1 MKIVSLISKLFSI
14 VCIFGGT
21 IYVALTRYATV
32 QEIEIKTTLGLVPT
46 LFIGG
51 IILVLF
57 MFVSNGLKQSLRESK
72 FGTLAILFFASTL
85 MVILIGIWF
94 VFNSMLISLQTSV
107 DEYMLTMEYHKDT
120 VMYMSIPI
128 VTGMSVLAIS
138 ELIKFDLV
146 QKFIQKLIK

>member
-1 MKIVSLISKLFSI
+1 MKLLNLISKLFAI
-14 VCIFGGT
+14 LCIFGGT
-21 IYVALTRYATV
+21 IYVALSRYATV
-32 QEIEIKTTLGLVPT
+32 QEIEIKTTLGLIPT

-57 MFVSNGLKQSLRESK
+57 LFVSNGLKQSLRESK
-72 FGTLAILFFASTL
+72 FGTLAILFFGSTL

-120 VMYMSIPI
+120 VMYMAIPI
-128 VTGMSVLAIS
+128 ALGMSVIGIT
-138 ELIKFDLV
+138 ELIKIDFVKNL
-146 QKFIQKLIK
+146 IAKLIA